1 MAYFKI
7 NDQASLYYEEHGKGR
22 KTIIFVNGLAMF
34 AQTWVRQIEFFR
46 KEYRVIVYDQRCQG
60 RSVKENESFHYSRQV
75 DDLKLLMEHLK
86 VEKGAIIGVSYGSFV
101 AKEFAVR
108 YPALCEKLVL
118 LAPLRQADFGYRRI
132 WANWRS
138 LLQKGQFDDF
148 CDVILQQSYSRNF
161 FNGME
166 KTFFSIR
173 EEMKKYY
180 TCQDIILLLE
190 SFNPDV
196 DLLNY
201 GKIKVPSLVIG
212 AKQDYLH
219 NCRDA
224 AQIAAEIAGSR
235 LVLIDSGH
243 AVMIEQ
249 ANAVNDII
257 AKYLL
262 KKK

>member
-7 NDQASLYYEEHGKGR
+7 NNQTNFYYEEHGKGK

-34 AQTWVRQIEFFR
+34 AQTWIRQIEYFK

-60 RSVKENESFHYSRQV
+60 RSAKESSSFHYSLLI

-86 VEKGAIIGVSYGSFV
+86 VEKAAIIGVSYGSFV

-132 WANWRS
+132 WENWHN

-148 CDVILQQSYSRNF
+148 CNIILQQSYSRDF

-166 KTFFSIR
+166 KTFFTIR
-173 EEMKKYY
+173 DEMKKYY

-190 SFNPDV
+190 SFNPDT
-196 DLLNY
+196 DLQNY
-201 GKIKVPSLVIG
+201 NKITVPSLIIG

-224 AQIAAEIAGSR
+224 AQIASEIAGSR

-249 ANAVNDII
+249 TDAVNGII
-257 AKYLL
+257 GKYLM
-262 KKK
+262 KKR